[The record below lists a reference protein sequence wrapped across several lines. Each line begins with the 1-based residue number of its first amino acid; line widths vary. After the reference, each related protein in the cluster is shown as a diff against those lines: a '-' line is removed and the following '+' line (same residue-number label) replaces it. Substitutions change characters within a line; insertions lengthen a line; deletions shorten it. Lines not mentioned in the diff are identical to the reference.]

1 MVMMPQRIQPALLL
15 STLAVDAAFA
25 STSPILAVPS
35 QAWASLN
42 ASVSGRLH
50 IAAPAGLPC
59 FTSYENAWGLE
70 ANVPNAEQC
79 QKAEAGLTSSIDII
93 QAFGSYHNPTF
104 STCMARGERCTLS
117 ANGPKGIVNGTCF
130 QGTVPDYYVDA
141 REVQDIQRSLEF
153 AQQYKLPITIKN
165 TGHDYKGRS
174 AGVNTFAIW
183 THNIAPELKID
194 EEFTPEGCPGPVGPV
209 VTYGAGQIDTYL
221 YDSLNGT
228 GYLTVAGSCPT
239 VGPSGGWI
247 AGGGHSIF
255 APVYGLGVD
264 NAIQMKV
271 VLPNGTFVTANRCQN
286 QDLFF
291 ALRGGGGGTFG
302 VVTETTAALHKD
314 QEITYVFLQMPV
326 PEVPRT
332 INEIFVANAEKW
344 ADEGWGGLY
353 AVSGNVTNST
363 ARFLGFNTK
372 LSVEEARASLKPVT
386 DYLESFPSSNET
398 LISQFK
404 TLSSQWAAQNDPVL
418 LGFLLPEAGVSL
430 TRSSRLVPRSNF
442 HGEEA
447 QKQLVDFLM
456 SQNFRWSVVLG
467 TPTKYILPES
477 DRPGGP
483 GEASVTPA
491 WRDALWHFTIVQSW
505 DPADP
510 VATSPEALSRTFSTI
525 STQIDPLRAITPD
538 GGAYQNEANVYEP
551 DPIGSFWGAQNY
563 ARLLKIKKQLDPDN
577 LLSCWNC
584 VGWNPEDE
592 RHGCYLK
599 VRGIGP

>member
-1 MVMMPQRIQPALLL
+1 MPQRVQRALLL
-15 STLAVDAAFA
+15 SAFA
-25 STSPILAVPS
+25 VHAVSASPSPVLAVPS
-35 QAWASLN
+35 QAWTSLN

-59 FTSYENAWGLE
+59 FTSYDNAWGLE
-70 ANVPNAEQC
+70 ASTPNAEQC
-79 QKAEAGLTSSIDII
+79 QTVEAGLASSIDII
-93 QAFGSYHNPTF
+93 QTFGSYHNPTF
-104 STCMARGERCTLS
+104 STCMARGDRCTLS
-117 ANGPKGIVNGTCF
+117 ASGPKGIVNSTCF

-141 REVQDIQRSLEF
+141 REVQDMQMSLEF
-153 AQQYKLPITIKN
+153 AQKYMLPVTIKN

-183 THNIAPELKID
+183 THNIAPEPEID
-194 EEFTPEGCPGPVGPV
+194 ENFTPEGCPGVVGP
-209 VTYGAGQIDTYL
+209 A
-221 YDSLNGT
+221 
-228 GYLTVAGSCPT
+228 VAGSCPT
-239 VGPSGGWI
+239 VGPSGGWV
-247 AGGGHSIF
+247 AGGGHGIF

-264 NAIQMKV
+264 NAMQIKV

-314 QEITYVFLQMPV
+314 QEITYVFLQMSI

-332 INEIFVANAEKW
+332 IDEIFVTNAEKW

-386 DYLESFPSSNET
+386 DYLESFPSSKGT
-398 LISQFK
+398 LIRQFK
-404 TLSSQWAAQNDPVL
+404 TLPSQWAAQNDPVL
-418 LGFLLPEAGVSL
+418 LSFLLPEAGVSL

-442 HGEEA
+442 QGDEA
-447 QKQLVDFLM
+447 RKQLVDFLM
-456 SQNFRWSVVLG
+456 SSNFRWSVVLG
-467 TPTKYILPES
+467 APTNYSLPES
-477 DRPGGP
+477 DKPGGP

-491 WRDALWHFTIVQSW
+491 CVSSALQILEPHSQRCSL
-505 DPADP
+505 
-510 VATSPEALSRTFSTI
+510 ALHYCAVLGSCRSSCHQPRSAQQQFSTI
-525 STQIDPLRAITPD
+525 STQMDPLRAMTPD
-538 GGAYQNEANVYEP
+538 GGAYQNEADVYEP
-551 DPIGSFWGAQNY
+551 DPIGSFWGARTY
-563 ARLLKIKKQLDPDN
+563 ARLLNIKKQLEPDN

-599 VRGIGP
+599 VRGVGP